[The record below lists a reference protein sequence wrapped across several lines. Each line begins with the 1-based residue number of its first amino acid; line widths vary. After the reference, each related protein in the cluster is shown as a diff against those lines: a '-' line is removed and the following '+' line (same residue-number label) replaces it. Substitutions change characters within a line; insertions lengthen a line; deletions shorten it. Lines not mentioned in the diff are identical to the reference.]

1 MPNRST
7 PARTAGQPRH
17 QTLWH
22 SPSRYGLPGTGKTA
36 YAHALARML
45 DRPLME
51 QRASDLLSPY
61 VGETE
66 QRISLAFESALDDD
80 AVLFIDEADSLL
92 ANREH
97 AVRNWEVSQVNELLE
112 QLGDFEG
119 VLVLA
124 TNRLEALD
132 GAVLRRLDAKIRFD
146 PLTPE
151 QARCSFVGLCGQL
164 GLPCCTAE
172 VARLASLTPGDF
184 ACVVRR
190 LAFAPPVQGH
200 SHDYGQARVTALVA
214 LLSEEVRLKTRG
226 RQPMGFNP

>member
-1 MPNRST
+1 
-7 PARTAGQPRH
+7 
-17 QTLWH
+17 
-22 SPSRYGLPGTGKTA
+22 
-36 YAHALARML
+36 
-45 DRPLME
+45 
-51 QRASDLLSPY
+51 
-61 VGETE
+61 
-66 QRISLAFESALDDD
+66 
-80 AVLFIDEADSLL
+80 VLINA
-92 ANREH
+92 
-97 AVRNWEVSQVNELLE
+97 SQVNELLE

-151 QARCSFVGLCGQL
+151 QARCSFVGLCGRL
-164 GLPCCTAE
+164 GLPYEERDAQE

-190 LAFAPPVQGH
+190 LAFAPLAQGH
-200 SHDYGQARVTALVA
+200 SHDDGQARVTTLVA
-214 LLSEEVRLKTRG
+214 LLSEEVRLKTQG